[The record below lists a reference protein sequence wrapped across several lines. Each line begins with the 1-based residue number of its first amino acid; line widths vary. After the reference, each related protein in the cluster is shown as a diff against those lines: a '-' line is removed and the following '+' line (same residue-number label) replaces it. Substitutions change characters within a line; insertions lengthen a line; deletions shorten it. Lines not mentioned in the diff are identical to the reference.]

1 MIDGWIHAWT
11 RRSRKQWMRKSEI
24 FTVSSNVANDSFNLF
39 VSIFVSFS
47 INGLKENAENWNY
60 HPILRTKVELFLFSV
75 ISPRMRNFFFV
86 ASSSAVNSDYDQY
99 NNTQG
104 TTGRIMMMMMTM
116 MIKKKKKN
124 IDTLFWPRRHRRS
137 ITDALHWR
145 HETGWNCVLS
155 VFGVR
160 VFFVTMAKW
169 RNNFSVNIVAPSHV
183 SGCPL

>member
-1 MIDGWIHAWT
+1 M
-11 RRSRKQWMRKSEI
+11 
-24 FTVSSNVANDSFNLF
+24 ANDSFNLF

-47 INGLKENAENWNY
+47 INGLKESAENWNY

-99 NNTQG
+99 SNTQG

-124 IDTLFWPRRHRRS
+124 IDTLFWPRRFGLDVHNFRIILTSYSASMFVVDVVRDS
-137 ITDALHWR
+137 WARQIRYFRTGLSTELEKEAKEIKVMQKQNYNWITFH
-145 HETGWNCVLS
+145 
-155 VFGVR
+155 
-160 VFFVTMAKW
+160 
-169 RNNFSVNIVAPSHV
+169 
-183 SGCPL
+183 

>member
-1 MIDGWIHAWT
+1 M
-11 RRSRKQWMRKSEI
+11 
-24 FTVSSNVANDSFNLF
+24 ANDSFNLF

-99 NNTQG
+99 SNTQG

-124 IDTLFWPRRHRRS
+124 IDTLFWPRRFGLDVHNFRIILTSYSASMFVVDVVRDS
-137 ITDALHWR
+137 WARQISYFRTGLSTELEKEAKEIKVMQKQNYNWITFH
-145 HETGWNCVLS
+145 
-155 VFGVR
+155 
-160 VFFVTMAKW
+160 
-169 RNNFSVNIVAPSHV
+169 
-183 SGCPL
+183 

>member
-1 MIDGWIHAWT
+1 M
-11 RRSRKQWMRKSEI
+11 
-24 FTVSSNVANDSFNLF
+24 ANDSFNLF
-39 VSIFVSFS
+39 VLSFVSFS

-99 NNTQG
+99 SNTQG

-124 IDTLFWPRRHRRS
+124 IDTLFWPRRSGLDVHNFRIILTSYSASMFVVDVVQDSWARQIS
-137 ITDALHWR
+137 YFRTGLSTELEKEAKEIKVMQKQNYNWITFH
-145 HETGWNCVLS
+145 
-155 VFGVR
+155 
-160 VFFVTMAKW
+160 
-169 RNNFSVNIVAPSHV
+169 
-183 SGCPL
+183 

>member
-1 MIDGWIHAWT
+1 M
-11 RRSRKQWMRKSEI
+11 
-24 FTVSSNVANDSFNLF
+24 ANDSFNFF

-99 NNTQG
+99 SNTQG

-124 IDTLFWPRRHRRS
+124 IDTLFWPRRFGLDVHNFRIILTSYSASMFVVDVVQDSWARQVS
-137 ITDALHWR
+137 YFRTGLSTELEKEAKEIKVMQKQNYNWITFH
-145 HETGWNCVLS
+145 
-155 VFGVR
+155 
-160 VFFVTMAKW
+160 
-169 RNNFSVNIVAPSHV
+169 
-183 SGCPL
+183 

>member
-1 MIDGWIHAWT
+1 M
-11 RRSRKQWMRKSEI
+11 
-24 FTVSSNVANDSFNLF
+24 ANDSFNLF

-75 ISPRMRNFFFV
+75 NSPRMRKFFFV

-99 NNTQG
+99 SNTQG

-124 IDTLFWPRRHRRS
+124 IDTLFWPRRFGLDVHNFRIILTSYSASMFVVDVVQDSWARQIS
-137 ITDALHWR
+137 YFRTGLSTELEKEAKEIKVMQKQNYNWITFH
-145 HETGWNCVLS
+145 
-155 VFGVR
+155 
-160 VFFVTMAKW
+160 
-169 RNNFSVNIVAPSHV
+169 
-183 SGCPL
+183 

>member
-1 MIDGWIHAWT
+1 M
-11 RRSRKQWMRKSEI
+11 
-24 FTVSSNVANDSFNLF
+24 ANDSFNLF

-99 NNTQG
+99 SNTQG

-124 IDTLFWPRRHRRS
+124 IDTLFWPRRFGLDVHNFRIILTSYSASMFVVDVVQDSWARQIS
-137 ITDALHWR
+137 YFRTGLSTELEKEAKEIKVMQKQNYNWITFH
-145 HETGWNCVLS
+145 
-155 VFGVR
+155 
-160 VFFVTMAKW
+160 
-169 RNNFSVNIVAPSHV
+169 
-183 SGCPL
+183 